1 MKILYITRSPPY
13 PPNMGG
19 NQRTAMLYQALSR
32 HGEVDLFLAVD
43 ERDLP
48 GAHLAELRKN
58 YRIAGFAAPAPR
70 GQLGLWHYLRPL
82 APPLI
87 DRVAE
92 YLANRRN
99 DYLPDAPLASAL
111 ARWMKG
117 KPYDVVVGKGLSLA
131 MKTGISPAFPFV
143 LDVDDAEQEWYS
155 SQMDNP
161 HSGRLARWVAAWRF
175 SQLKNFVPG
184 LYRRFA
190 HCWIVKAGDRLI
202 PGLEHATWLGVPC
215 WPPKEGFPPLAPGN
229 SASRTA
235 IMLGSYYHRP
245 NVEGLDWFIRN
256 VWPLVRKEVPDAE
269 FRVIGP
275 GLSVRHADAYGRVP
289 GVRVL
294 GPVPDI
300 VPQYRECA
308 FSLAPIWTGAGI
320 NVKVFESYAHGRT
333 CVLTPFAYRGYEDCL
348 EEGLSVRVA
357 KTPEEFARACSDL
370 LRDPALRDRF
380 AAVGRPRI
388 MNDFSFER
396 FASAVNTTIR
406 RFRGD
411 GLIMRAA
418 ETAAPAREA
427 AG

>member
-184 LYRRFA
+184 LYRRFE
-190 HCWIVKAGDRLI
+190 HCWIVKTRDRLI

-215 WPPKEGFPPLAPGN
+215 WPPQEGFPSLTPGN
-229 SASRTA
+229 SASRA
-235 IMLGSYYHRP
+235 VIMLGSYYHRP
-245 NVEGLDWFIRN
+245 NAEGLDWFIRK
-256 VWPLVRKEVPDAE
+256 VWPLVRKKVPDAE

-275 GLSVRHADAYGRVP
+275 GLSVRRAEAYGRVP

-294 GPVPDI
+294 GAVPG
-300 VPQYRECA
+300 VAPQYCECA
-308 FSLAPIWTGAGI
+308 FSVAPIWTGAGI
-320 NVKVFESYAHGRT
+320 NVKVFEAYAYSRT

-370 LRDPALRDRF
+370 LRDPALREGL
-380 AAVGRPRI
+380 AAAGHSQI
-388 MNDFSFER
+388 IGNFSFER
-396 FASAVNTTIR
+396 FARVVRETLDKIR
-406 RFRGD
+406 R
-411 GLIMRAA
+411 AA
-418 ETAAPAREA
+418 SRKGWAVQA
-427 AG
+427 